1 MTNEELKSFL
11 EQNRENLIKKNY
23 DAIYS
28 NIDYNG
34 DMPQITAF
42 FLIKGNRNPLEY
54 MNPSKTSS
62 TVLSNMFNDIRS
74 YGVKLVTIPEEFS
87 DSKFENVDVDTL
99 VVEAP
104 LNGDM
109 KFRLDISKIKKLII
123 SDGTISFSGN
133 IAKSNA
139 IDLIK
144 LPSTLKKIKK
154 GAFESTSIIGTNRRT
169 SKQDMLVISEADK
182 EYFKKNLRYFREK
195 SSINQEE
202 EQ

>member
-11 EQNRENLIKKNY
+11 ERNRENLIKKNY
-23 DAIYS
+23 NAIYD
-28 NIDYNG
+28 NANNE
-34 DMPQITAF
+34 DMSQITAF

-54 MNPSKTSS
+54 MDPAKTSND
-62 TVLSNMFNDIRS
+62 VRSNMLDDIRS
-74 YGVKLVTIPEEFS
+74 YGVKLVTIPEEFANS
-87 DSKFENVDVDTL
+87 EFMYVDVDTL

-109 KFRLDISKIKKLII
+109 KFSLLRSEIKKLII
-123 SDGTISFSGN
+123 SEGTTSFSGN
-133 IAKSNA
+133 IAKINA

-144 LPSTLKKIKK
+144 LPSTLKKIKR
-154 GAFESTSIIGTNRRT
+154 GAFESDSIIGTNRRT

-195 SSINQEE
+195 SSINREE